1 MILSVGVVNADV
13 IEESGWK
20 FRSDLQNSGVYDDG
34 GDRPEALI
42 IWTFFTGEDV
52 FSSPVVANDTVYFG
66 GDEDKIYALNADT
79 GTQIWNFTTTG
90 ASWSSPAVTNGIIYY
105 GGLSKFY
112 ALNATTGDFLWDFS
126 SGQVES
132 SPAVADG
139 IVYFGSNNHKVYA
152 LFADNGTQVWS
163 FSTGEAVQ
171 SSPAVVQN
179 VVYIGSYDSKIYAL
193 NAVTGTKIW
202 EFNTGSPIQSSPAV
216 TNGIVYIGSWNGKIH
231 AINAD
236 SGSEIWNFSASAQV
250 DTSPA
255 VANGV
260 VFFGSRDHKVYAV
273 NANTGTQIWSFDT
286 GSMVLSSPS
295 VANGVVYIAA
305 VSKIYALNAD
315 TGTQIWSLTYG
326 GGTSS
331 SPAIANG
338 LIYVG
343 SQDNCLYAIGRAPP
357 TPPANITNLHNTT
370 YQQTRITWT
379 WTDPADADFDHV
391 MVYVDGVFQENVTAG
406 EETFTATSLNPATEY
421 TIGTRTV
428 GTTGLINATW
438 VNHTATTAP
447 EPVIPVPPASV
458 TNLHN
463 TTTQQTSIT
472 WVWTDPADVDF
483 DHVMVYLDGLFQEN
497 VTQGVQSFT
506 APGLSPATAYTIGIR
521 TVGTTGLVNLTWV
534 NHSATTA
541 PESPVPVPPASVT
554 NLLNTTYQ
562 QNSITWVW
570 TDPADADFDHVMV
583 YVNGVFQENVTAGEE
598 TFTATSLNPATEYT
612 IGTRTVST
620 TGLINETWVNQTAWT
635 KALSPV
641 ANFAANATLGQIP
654 FVVQFTD
661 NSTGDDITSRLW
673 TFGDG
678 GTSTEL
684 NPVHVYTTPGL
695 FTVSLE
701 VTNDGGS
708 NSHTKTN
715 YIRVFGT
722 TSISDFIAEP
732 QSGYAPLPVQFYDT
746 SVGLPTGW
754 QWDFGDGT
762 TSHHQSPSHLYT
774 NPGNYTVTLTTGSS
788 GGTNTTVK
796 TDFIQVI
803 PESPVEAPVA
813 NFTADIWTGRFSAGA
828 DFYDASTGNPDS
840 WNWSF
845 GDGSYSNERNSWHE
859 YVGVGSYDVTL
870 TVSNSAGSDSITKE
884 AFVSIPTPVPIA
896 DFYVAPRDR
905 YGSFPLTVLFQDQS
919 EGSVDWDTLPVTYEW
934 DFGDGSPNSTE
945 RGDVY
950 HHYMAAG
957 TYTVT
962 LTVTDIGGTDTM
974 VRENYIGEAPP
985 PQPIADFTAT
995 PKSGYAPL
1003 TVDFIDQSTG
1013 SPLLTYTWD
1022 LGDGNASYEKSPS
1035 HTYTQPGLYN
1045 ISLITT
1051 NIGGSA
1057 TLTKAGF
1064 IEVLSAHEK
1073 PPLHA
1078 NFTSNITAG
1087 IMPVTIQF
1095 LDTSTGNPSAWSWVF
1110 EKDSYYPV
1118 GEVEVR
1124 RPVPV
1129 FGNELSH
1136 EKNPVVTYT
1145 YPGNY
1150 SVSLTVSRTGETDT
1164 ITKDEYIRISP
1175 PAPEVDFS
1183 AYPPGGEAPLEV
1195 EFWENVPYAGYYD
1208 EFLWDFGDGTNGTGT
1223 WLYHTYENP
1232 GLYDVTLTVNSAYGS
1247 NSTTKTN
1254 FINVTRSEPPVP
1266 DFTGSPLSGNA
1277 PLDVVFTDTSTGM
1290 ITTRLWDFGDGTTA
1304 WENGTA
1310 MVPHT
1315 YLIPGTYTITLT
1327 SGNDAGSNSITKAEY
1342 VHVNPSG
1349 TPPDA
1354 RFILSPRMGNA
1365 PLAVQLTDRSSGMP
1379 LQWLWD
1385 FGDGTTSSEQN
1396 PSHTYTTPGRYLPR
1410 LMVYNSGGSDSS
1422 ASFVWIRSMK
1432 PVFPT
1437 YTPSPTITVNP
1448 TIPPVPGKSPI
1459 SFFAMNKSFGSAP
1472 MTVQFTDRSFNNPTS
1487 WQWDFGDGQTST
1499 ERNPVNAFTDPGTYS
1514 VSLNVKNAM
1523 GESTTSR
1530 TVYVR

>member
-1 MILSVGVVNADV
+1 MGFKSSLSIWRIFLILLVMILSVGVVNADV

-79 GTQIWNFTTTG
+79 GTQIWNYTTTG

-112 ALNATTGDFLWDFS
+112 ALNATTGDFLWDFF

-163 FSTGEAVQ
+163 FSTGEAVH

-370 YQQTRITWT
+370 YEQTSISWV
-379 WTDPADADFDHV
+379 WTDPTSADFDHV
-391 MVYVDGVFQENVTAG
+391 MVYLDGVFQENVTKG

-428 GTTGLINATW
+428 GTTGLIN
-438 VNHTATTAP
+438 
-447 EPVIPVPPASV
+447 
-458 TNLHN
+458 
-463 TTTQQTSIT
+463 
-472 WVWTDPADVDF
+472 
-483 DHVMVYLDGLFQEN
+483 
-497 VTQGVQSFT
+497 
-506 APGLSPATAYTIGIR
+506 
-521 TVGTTGLVNLTWV
+521 
-534 NHSATTA
+534 
-541 PESPVPVPPASVT
+541 
-554 NLLNTTYQ
+554 
-562 QNSITWVW
+562 
-570 TDPADADFDHVMV
+570 
-583 YVNGVFQENVTAGEE
+583 
-598 TFTATSLNPATEYT
+598 
-612 IGTRTVST
+612 
-620 TGLINETWVNQTAWT
+620 ETWVNQTSWT
-635 KALSPV
+635 KALPLI
-641 ANFAANATLGQIP
+641 ANFTANATLGQIP

-678 GTSTEL
+678 GTSTET
-684 NPVHVYTTPGL
+684 NPIHVYETSGL

-774 NPGNYTVTLTTGSS
+774 NPGNYTVTLTAGSS
-788 GGTNTTVK
+788 GGTNTTIK
-796 TDFIQVI
+796 ADFIQVI

-828 DFYDASTGNPDS
+828 DFYDTSIGNPDS

-845 GDGSYSNERNSWHE
+845 GDGSYSDEQNPWH
-859 YVGVGSYDVTL
+859 YYSGVGSYPVSL
-870 TVSNSAGSDSITKE
+870 TVSNSKGSNTIIRDDFIK
-884 AFVSIPTPVPIA
+884 IPTPAPEA
-896 DFYVAPRDR
+896 DFFVAPRDR
-905 YGSFPLTVLFQDQS
+905 YGSFPLTVLFQDDS
-919 EGSVDWDTLPVTYEW
+919 EGSIDWDTPPATYEW
-934 DFGDGSPNSTE
+934 NFGDGSPNSTE
-945 RGDVY
+945 RGQIY
-950 HHYMAAG
+950 HHYMEAG
-957 TYTVT
+957 TFTVT
-962 LTVTDIGGTDTM
+962 LTVTDIGGTDTLTR
-974 VRENYIGEAPP
+974 VDYIGETTPP
-985 PQPIADFTAT
+985 HPIADFTAT
-995 PKSGYAPL
+995 PKRGYAPL

-1013 SPLLTYTWD
+1013 SPALSYAWAF
-1022 LGDGNASYEKSPS
+1022 GDGTVSIEKDPTHVFS
-1035 HTYTQPGLYN
+1035 TPGLYN
-1045 ISLITT
+1045 ITHVTT
-1051 NIGGSA
+1051 NSGGSDSI
-1057 TLTKAGF
+1057 TKSGF
-1064 IEVLSAHEK
+1064 IEVLPAPVEV
-1073 PPLHA
+1073 PLNA
-1078 NFTSNITAG
+1078 EFTSN
-1087 IMPVTIQF
+1087 VTTGTVPLTVQF
-1095 LDTSTGNPSAWSWVF
+1095 LDASEGSPSSWSWYF
-1110 EKDSYYPV
+1110 ENEYYYLA
-1118 GEVEVR
+1118 
-1124 RPVPV
+1124 
-1129 FGNELSH
+1129 NELDKTSLIPAPGGSQISA
-1136 EKNPVVTYT
+1136 EKNPVITYQS
-1145 YPGNY
+1145 PGNY
-1150 SVSLTVSRTGETDT
+1150 SVMLTVSRTGETDT
-1164 ITKDEYIRISP
+1164 IEKMDYIQVTP
-1175 PAPEVDFS
+1175 PPPTAEFY
-1183 AYPPGGEAPLEV
+1183 AYNSEGPAPLEV
-1195 EFWENVPYAGYYD
+1195 EFDAYVPYWYYID
-1208 EFLWDFGDGTNGTGT
+1208 EWVWEFGDGTTYWRTSPGIT
-1223 WLYHTYENP
+1223 HTYYIP
-1232 GLYDVTLTVNSAYGS
+1232 GLYNVTLTVNSLYG
-1247 NSTTKTN
+1247 NDTLTKVHC
-1254 FINVTRSEPPVP
+1254 INVTQELPPMVSFNATP
-1266 DFTGSPLSGNA
+1266 QSGDAPLSVA
-1277 PLDVVFTDTSTGM
+1277 FTDTSSGTV
-1290 ITTRLWDFGDGTTA
+1290 TSRFWDFGDGTTEWA
-1304 WENGTA
+1304 NATPDVTHSYSLPGNYTVSLTA
-1310 MVPHT
+1310 
-1315 YLIPGTYTITLT
+1315 
-1327 SGNDAGSNSITKAEY
+1327 GNDGGQATATKSEFI
-1342 VHVNPSG
+1342 HVNPSG

-1365 PLAVQLTDRSSGMP
+1365 PLAVQFTDRSSGMP

-1422 ASFVWIRSMK
+1422 SSFVWIRSMK

-1472 MTVQFTDRSFNNPTS
+1472 MAVQFTDRSFNNPTS